1 MPLLIFDDL
10 AHCAFTCDYKAL
22 PCRNHEHK
30 ILCQCYERNDNHFSV
45 IMSDYG
51 YYIICEIHR
60 KRKDKTK
67 FTANAYFKKI

>member
-1 MPLLIFDDL
+1 MSLLIFDDL
-10 AHCAFTCDYKAL
+10 AHYAFTCDYKAL

-51 YYIICEIHR
+51 YYIICEIHIT
-60 KRKDKTK
+60 RKDMAKFATK
-67 FTANAYFKKI
+67 SYFKKI